1 MIELKLKRNHL
12 AVNDVSFNFLFHCLF
27 SKITFLPIALKLVG
41 RKFPVVQNPF
51 QNRNHFNLC
60 GQLHT
65 MK

>member
-27 SKITFLPIALKLVG
+27 SKITFLPIAVKLVG

-51 QNRNHFNLC
+51 QTGIILSYVDSC
-60 GQLHT
+60 TQ
-65 MK
+65 